1 MIENKTNINW
11 LVSIYPTLS
20 KKIYKTRICEVYDLA
35 FFNLQIK
42 KQDKNDGKTSKT
54 LYQIGVGIY
63 GQHFYIFIII

>member
-42 KQDKNDGKTSKT
+42 KNKIKMIEKRQKRYTK
-54 LYQIGVGIY
+54 
-63 GQHFYIFIII
+63 